1 MAYQNVGTPR
11 FYIDQIQYLKS
22 INFDFDKYDTL
33 LGVDNDVNDFRISDY
48 LKLFDLDPVFQER
61 YERTDESEGKY
72 MSWNVPFFPL
82 NFSDT
87 SPGNMGLYASFLN
100 FYYTPNWRTLIEF
113 RKYHETNDTIGY
125 GGTNKTEILNFGNDY
140 HDNASKPGSFIVDI
154 SDSDISEAT
163 HMRIGLG
170 YITLDSYSNHF
181 LNAGAISYGVYYDI
195 PVNPDL
201 DLSMNIEFDGFDNTQ
216 TLNGGKLTNT
226 RYMGSPWWFDVDGK
240 KVEPWSVGEST
251 GVSKRNGRRTW
262 NLKFS
267 YMSDKDLF
275 ASNYGSSTYLETA
288 TDVDPEDIDDLNLGQ
303 SILTNGDFSA
313 GTTGWYFADCSGTI
327 GTYFGFNNV
336 CQIEVDSPDT
346 VGMYQVNVTTED
358 VTYKYSFDY
367 YIPSGNTNL
376 DAVQLRANSS
386 SNNKIIDSQTVTD
399 TWTSVYAYYTPT
411 SSATDDIWIY
421 LNSTSTGGDDLTVG
435 NSIYVKNIKIE
446 PVIGDDFQY
455 TIDDDD
461 SFSAQ
466 VLNKISHGQK
476 FIFQPDNT
484 NNNPDQFAIC
494 VLDQDSFSMKR
505 TAHNVYDI
513 SMKIKE
519 VW

>member
-11 FYIDQIQYLKS
+11 FYIDVFSTMKALDIPYTEDYKPVV
-22 INFDFDKYDTL
+22 DTPLYKGLWGLENCSMPNWNGDIHHNDIKVEIDEEGVLFSNL
-33 LGVDNDVNDFRISDY
+33 LGDGNRQNVYIALLNCKIGTYGSVSILPQFSNPSNILGDNHIASDVIY
-48 LKLFDLDPVFQER
+48 IA
-61 YERTDESEGKY
+61 
-72 MSWNVPFFPL
+72 
-82 NFSDT
+82 
-87 SPGNMGLYASFLN
+87 SPWSSNIA
-100 FYYTPNWRTLIEF
+100 
-113 RKYHETNDTIGY
+113 
-125 GGTNKTEILNFGNDY
+125 NFGVVDV
-140 HDNASKPGSFIVDI
+140 DTDDRDI
-154 SDSDISEAT
+154 SVHIFPSIAMST
-163 HMRIGLG
+163 SHI
-170 YITLDSYSNHF
+170 
-181 LNAGAISYGVYYDI
+181 GAISMGNIYDM
-195 PVNPDL
+195 PVSPDL

-216 TLNGGKLTNT
+216 TLNGGKLTNK